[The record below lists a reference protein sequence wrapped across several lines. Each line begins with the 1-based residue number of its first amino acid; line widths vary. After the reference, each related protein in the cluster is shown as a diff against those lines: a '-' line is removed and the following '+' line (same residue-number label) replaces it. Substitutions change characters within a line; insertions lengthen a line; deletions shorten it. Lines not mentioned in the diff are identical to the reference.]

1 MVNRLE
7 PINLMSFVGGLNL
20 RRNQFELADN
30 ESPDMLNVDVDPR
43 GGFYTRKGWQRWN
56 DNDIVDITTTP
67 WEPRN
72 IWSHTRADTTQT
84 TYVVNDHV
92 IYQAASDGVFE
103 AVPTMTALGNPHQAD
118 FTAWGDDTYVANGMG
133 QVSYRID
140 AGGFLTPMTPG
151 TWSEVDAPTPDTMPG
166 SEYVTTHAGYVF
178 IAVTNEGGNPH
189 YGRIRWS
196 HPGVPDSF
204 SEDDYLDI
212 DIGGGRITGIMS
224 FDDHLLIFKSSTMW
238 ALYGYDLNSWQL
250 VQVSTKIGCPTITA
264 MTRSE
269 TTAYFYSA
277 SSQGGVY
284 AYQGGHVVYISE
296 ALAPAFEET
305 FVADNVFVSWAGRR
319 LWVSVPWLKGAGTM
333 EIPTTTF
340 VYDPTI
346 GNGAWT
352 MYRSDLGA
360 IGLVADNSD
369 ITSKY
374 PLAAFWSTVTA
385 VVLQLEFI
393 DNAYDFI
400 TDPSVLGTEN
410 SIPDNPDAPFVVT
423 GLDEEI
429 VITGDRFIG
438 TSFDS
443 YYRTKWIHGGWPDRK
458 KSWRRPTF
466 VCRQVLRDTDLIV
479 ETYRDYDE
487 TNVHRTRTLKV
498 RTKGGAFWTEGGFDD
513 PSGIGFD
520 WTVDGLNDAT
530 GRGADWGASVTG
542 SKLVRAG
549 SQGLARAIQMKVR
562 ASPNT
567 ARTKWGVDGI
577 VAKIVMRRFR

>member
-7 PINLMSFVGGLNL
+7 PINLMSFIGGLNL

-56 DNDIVDITTTP
+56 DIDILDVTATA

-72 IWSHTRADTTQT
+72 IWTHTRADGTQS
-84 TYVVNDHV
+84 TYITNDHV
-92 IYQAASDGVFE
+92 LYRAASDGEFT
-103 AVPTMTALGNPHQAD
+103 AVPSIVGNAVPHHAD
-118 FTAWGDDTYVANGMG
+118 FTAWGDTVYVATGMAG
-133 QVSYRID
+133 TNYVVS
-140 AGGFLTPMTPG
+140 ATGAFTALNKTSF
-151 TWSEVDAPTPDTMPG
+151 SEVDAPVVGTMPA

-178 IAVTNEGGNPH
+178 IAVTQETGTNH

-196 HPGVPDSF
+196 HPGVPDAF
-204 SEDDYLDI
+204 AADDYLDI

-250 VQVSTKIGCPTITA
+250 VQVSTKIGCPTVTA

-269 TTAYFYSA
+269 TTAFFYSA
-277 SSQGGVY
+277 SSQGGIY

-305 FVADNVFVSWAGRR
+305 FVFDNVFVSWAARR
-319 LWVSVPWLKGAGTM
+319 LWVSVPWMKGVGTM
-333 EIPTTTF
+333 EEPTTTF

-352 MYRSDLGA
+352 MYRSNLGGV
-360 IGLVADNSD
+360 GLVADNSD

-385 VVLQLEFI
+385 CVLQLEYI
-393 DNAYDFI
+393 DNAYDFV

-410 SIPDNPDAPFVVT
+410 SIPDNPDAPFLIT

-429 VITGDRFIG
+429 LIVGDSFVG
-438 TSFDS
+438 TPFES

-498 RTKGGAFWTEGGFDD
+498 RTKGGSFWTEGGFDD
-513 PSGIGFD
+513 PSGTGFD
-520 WTVDGLNDAT
+520 WTVGGAADSS
-530 GRGADWGASVTG
+530 GRGADWGAQVAG
-542 SKLVRAG
+542 SSLVRAG
-549 SQGLARAIQMKVR
+549 SQGLARAIQMKVQ
-562 ASPNT
+562 ASPNSLHQ
-567 ARTKWGVDGI
+567 KWGVDGI